1 MPKSSSRLILAGL
14 RGGSGKT
21 TQSMGLIAA
30 LIGMGR
36 EVVPFKKG
44 PDFIDT
50 GWLALAAGRPC
61 YNLDPFLMGNEAT
74 LRSLLRHA
82 SGCLALIEGNRG
94 LFDGMDEKGTFSTAE
109 LAKLTRTPVIL
120 TVDCTMATRTV
131 AAMVLGCMHF
141 DPDVHF
147 GGVILNRIRG
157 SRHGTLIRRT
167 VEQYTGLPVLGVVER
182 LAEGLVPER
191 HMGLVPP
198 QEHPAREEVLRNT
211 KNLAETSIDL
221 EHVLALADSAP
232 TLEVQSE
239 KKSLQALNA
248 HGRPRIG
255 VIEDSAF
262 WFYYPENLEA
272 LESLGAELVKV
283 SALEPGPLPEIDAL
297 YIGGGFPETHAEK
310 IASNHVF
317 RDSLREAVE
326 AGLPVY
332 AECGGLMM
340 LGEELVTRDGRFP
353 MMGILPVRFQ
363 MKSRP
368 QGHGYSILT
377 VDKGNPFFPVGA
389 RLHGHEFHYSK
400 PEACGLPLTS
410 ALEMERGVGCLEGR
424 DGLVYR
430 NVLALYTHIHA
441 AGTPEWAEAMV
452 RRAGRYRLERRR
464 GIGAGCGAFMMA
476 GTGSA

>member
-1 MPKSSSRLILAGL
+1 
-14 RGGSGKT
+14 
-21 TQSMGLIAA
+21 MGLITA
-30 LIGMGR
+30 LKRMGR

-61 YNLDPFLMGNEAT
+61 YNLDPFLMGNKAT
-74 LRSLLRHA
+74 LRSLLRHG

-141 DPDVHF
+141 DPDVHI

-157 SRHGTLIRRT
+157 SRHGNLIRRT
-167 VEQYTGLPVLGVVER
+167 VEHYTGLPVLGVVER

-198 QEHPAREEVLRNT
+198 QEHPAREKVLCNT
-211 KNLAETSIDL
+211 RKLAETRIDL
-221 EHVLALADSAP
+221 EQVLALADSAP
-232 TLEVQSE
+232 TLEFQLE
-239 KKSLQALNA
+239 KKALQPLNA
-248 HGRPRIG
+248 HGSPRIG
-255 VIEDSAF
+255 VMEDSAF

-272 LESLGAELVKV
+272 LERLGAELVKV
-283 SALEPGPLPEIDAL
+283 SALEQGLLPEIDAL
-297 YIGGGFPETHAEK
+297 YIGGGFPETHAKE
-310 IASNHVF
+310 IASNDVF
-317 RDSLREAVE
+317 RHSLRESVE

-340 LGEELVTRDGRFP
+340 LGEELVTQEGRFS
-353 MMGILPVRFQ
+353 MMGILPVRFH

-377 VDKGNPFFPVGA
+377 VDKETPFFPVGA

-400 PEACGLPLTS
+400 PEACGSNLTT

-441 AGTPEWAEAMV
+441 AGVPEWAESLVFRAAQYGLEK
-452 RRAGRYRLERRR
+452 RRDLNAESGT
-464 GIGAGCGAFMMA
+464 FMMT